1 MIGSEKFRRG
11 RLRVFQLANIIGADA
26 KRLADYL
33 GKKDEK
39 ISSVMS
45 PILNNSFSFL
55 KNIMSDLTNI
65 DGDTLYVVWLLT
77 MHNWKKATDR
87 QIKEANY
94 ILWKLYKHEDT
105 ETDGYII
112 GGK

>member
-1 MIGSEKFRRG
+1 MRG

-33 GKKDEK
+33 GKKDE
-39 ISSVMS
+39 IITCVMS
-45 PILNNSFSFL
+45 VLSPYMYLHFKFF
-55 KNIMSDLTNI
+55 KKIMSDLTNI
-65 DGDTLYVVWLLT
+65 EEDALYVVWLLT

>member
-1 MIGSEKFRRG
+1 MRG
-11 RLRVFQLANIIGADA
+11 RLRVFQLAQIISADP

-45 PILNNSFSFL
+45 PILNNSFGFL

-65 DGDTLYVVWLLT
+65 DEDSVYVVWLLT
-77 MHNWKKATDR
+77 MHNWELATETQFIHAQYFLKD
-87 QIKEANY
+87 
-94 ILWKLYKHEDT
+94 LYNRKDT
-105 ETDGYII
+105 ETDNYII
-112 GGK
+112 RKW